1 MNIDALATGNNWHEP
16 YVSGRDVVWERIL
29 EDLDKHP
36 ADYEDWEKEILERD
50 SRFLDVKQTKEL
62 LDYMEDW
69 FEGRLELDY
78 EPW

>member
-1 MNIDALATGNNWHEP
+1 MNIDRLSTGDNWHEP

-36 ADYEDWEKEILERD
+36 GDYEHWEKEILERD
-50 SRFLDVKQTKEL
+50 SRFLDARQTKEL